1 MKRKLLGFSAIV
13 ILFSIAVVCGLQM
26 VQVRIPATG
35 DIRAIGLGVYSEQ
48 SCTTTLANIDWGL
61 VSPGET
67 KTFTCFLKSLSNVNT
82 SLSLSVENWAP
93 SLAVSY
99 IFFSWN
105 RESYQVAPG
114 EVISAVLT
122 LHVDSS
128 IQGVSSFSFYAIV
141 TATEA

>member
-13 ILFSIAVVCGLQM
+13 ILFSIAVACGLQM

-35 DIRAIGLGVYSEQ
+35 DIRAIGLGVYSDQ
-48 SCTTTLANIDWGL
+48 SCTTTLSSVDWGL

-82 SLSLSVENWAP
+82 SLSLSIENWSPTIAGN
-93 SLAVSY
+93 Y
-99 IFFSWN
+99 IALSWN
-105 RESYQVAPG
+105 RESYQVTPD

-122 LHVDSS
+122 MHVNSS
-128 IQGVSSFSFYAIV
+128 IQDVNSFSFNAII